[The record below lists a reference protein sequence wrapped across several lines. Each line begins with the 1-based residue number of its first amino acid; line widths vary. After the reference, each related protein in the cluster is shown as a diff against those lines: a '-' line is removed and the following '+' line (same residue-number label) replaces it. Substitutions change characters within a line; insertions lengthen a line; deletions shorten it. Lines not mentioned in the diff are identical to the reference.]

1 MTTKDW
7 MQILS
12 GPIISIIAI
21 FISNWLGRK
30 SSQNEFKLKSMENAY
45 LNYHLPLM
53 KMLISTNKDNLTY
66 YWTVAVWYSAP
77 PGIKKKNDYVLTL
90 VRENLEHL
98 PPDIVNLVPDYMV
111 ATGGAELFFSDDGYR
126 QNYKN
131 TLETASNLFDKI
143 IKLSLEDASRLADK
157 LGYPDISKPILESFL
172 NMEKTPHNHP
182 RALPEIY
189 QTSSPR
195 QFVGPEPPYY

>member
-1 MTTKDW
+1 MTIKD
-7 MQILS
+7 MLQILS

-30 SSQNEFKLKSMENAY
+30 SNHNDFKLKSMENAY
-45 LNYHLPLM
+45 LHYHLPLM
-53 KMLISTNKDNLTY
+53 KILISANKEALTY
-66 YWTVAVWYSAP
+66 YWMVAVWYSAP
-77 PGIKKKNDYVLTL
+77 PGITNKNDNVLTL

-98 PPDIVNLVPDYMV
+98 PPEIVKLVPDYMV
-111 ATGGAELFFSDDGYR
+111 ATGGAKLFFGDNGYR

-131 TLETASNLFDKI
+131 ALDTASELFDEI
-143 IKLSLEDASRLADK
+143 IKLSLKDASRLADK

-172 NMEKTPHNHP
+172 NMEKIPHNHP